1 MIADADAKNRAAET
15 LLLKCPAI
23 EIAPSP
29 VAIRRLR
36 AAPLPVCHRARAGSR
51 PRRDNRSGAHSAEI
65 RAKPVEMRRIKR
77 FGRTQPNS
85 LDKNHFNLAVSSGF
99 ALAAAQRG
107 TFRLFQAVARR

>member
-15 LLLKCPAI
+15 LLLNCPAI

-29 VAIRRLR
+29 VAMRRLR
-36 AAPLPVCHRARAGSR
+36 AAPSPVCHRARAGSR
-51 PRRDNRSGAHSAEI
+51 PRRDNPSGAHRAEI
-65 RAKPVEMRRIKR
+65 KAKQAEMRRIKR

-99 ALAAAQRG
+99 ALAAAQRRI
-107 TFRLFQAVARR
+107 FRLFPGVARK

>member
-1 MIADADAKNRAAET
+1 MRMIADADAKNRAAET

-51 PRRDNRSGAHSAEI
+51 L
-65 RAKPVEMRRIKR
+65 RRIKR